1 MFEKDLLPKYC
12 EPLHNIEHCSVS
24 RRPIIKLG
32 GIQTA
37 AKIMAQMNQPGA
49 DTVLDQLYQLD
60 EAIAEQISDQIL
72 PFDKLAIADAR
83 SLQILVREIDS
94 SVLIIALRGLSKKI
108 RDPFLQSMSSR
119 AREMFIEEME
129 ELGPIRRSDLEAARA
144 AVARLAKLLADEG
157 RFMLPQEGYI
167 Y

>member
-1 MFEKDLLPKYC
+1 
-12 EPLHNIEHCSVS
+12 VS
-24 RRPIIKLG
+24 RRPVIKLG

-37 AKIMAQMNQPGA
+37 AKIVAQMNLAGA
-49 DTVLDQLYQLD
+49 DTVLHQLYQLD
-60 EAIAEQISDQIL
+60 EDIAEQISDQIL

-94 SVLIIALRGLSKKI
+94 SVLIIALKGLSKKI

-119 AREMFIEEME
+119 ARAIFIDEME
-129 ELGPIRRSDLEAARA
+129 ELGPIRLSDVEAART
-144 AVARLAKLLADEG
+144 AVVRFARLLADEG
-157 RFMLPQEGYI
+157 RFALPQEGYI

>member
-1 MFEKDLLPKYC
+1 M
-12 EPLHNIEHCSVS
+12 S
-24 RRPIIKLG
+24 RRPVIKLG

-37 AKIMAQMNQPGA
+37 AKIVAQMNLAGA
-49 DTVLDQLYQLD
+49 DTVLHQLYQLD
-60 EAIAEQISDQIL
+60 EDIAEQISDQIL

-94 SVLIIALRGLSKKI
+94 SVLIIALKGLSKKI

-119 AREMFIEEME
+119 ARAIFIDEME
-129 ELGPIRRSDLEAARA
+129 ELGPIRLSDVEAART
-144 AVARLAKLLADEG
+144 AVVRFARLLADEG
-157 RFMLPQEGYI
+157 RFALPQEGYI